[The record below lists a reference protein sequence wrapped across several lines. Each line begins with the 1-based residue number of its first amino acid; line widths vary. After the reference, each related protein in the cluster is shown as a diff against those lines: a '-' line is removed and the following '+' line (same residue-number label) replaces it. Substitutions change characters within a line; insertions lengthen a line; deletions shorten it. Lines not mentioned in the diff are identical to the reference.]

1 MTVRIRFLILVLAL
15 AAADG
20 FAQETVHI
28 IQKGETLYS
37 IARNYGADIQG
48 ILSLNGI
55 RDPGKIQ
62 AGQRLRIPGGGKGAG
77 QGAASSGPVYVEYQ
91 VVRGD
96 SLFGIARKHGVTLQE
111 LRAANGL
118 REDYVLK
125 AGDRLKIPRR
135 GEAPPALAADAPS
148 KAGPAPGGGRIES
161 GASDK
166 GTAGNSAGGGATAGG
181 AAAGGTGIQ
190 PTARQ
195 TTPAV
200 SGGQTV
206 WPVRVKELAYMTGK
220 LYGVAILGERS
231 ESVKSLSQGTVIS
244 AGPYRG
250 FGKVAIVQMT
260 GGYLYV
266 YGGCESLSVKE
277 GDRVAPGT
285 ELGRLG
291 LDGVTSKPQLFL
303 MVYKNNAPIDPAKA
317 PRL

>member
-1 MTVRIRFLILVLAL
+1 MTIRIRFLVLTLAL
-15 AAADG
+15 VTAGG

-55 RDPGKIQ
+55 QDPGKIQ
-62 AGQRLRIPGGGKGAG
+62 AGQRIKIPGGGKGAG
-77 QGAASSGPVYVEYQ
+77 QGAASSEAAYLEYR

-125 AGDRLKIPRR
+125 AGDRLKIPQR
-135 GEAPPALAADAPS
+135 GGMPALAADVPAKAAPAAS
-148 KAGPAPGGGRIES
+148 ASDGGGRIEGAVSGS
-161 GASDK
+161 GASGSDT
-166 GTAGNSAGGGATAGG
+166 GLP
-181 AAAGGTGIQ
+181 AAGGTGIQ
-190 PTARQ
+190 PAARQ

-200 SGGQTV
+200 SGGQAV

-220 LYGVAILGERS
+220 LYGVAILGERF

-303 MVYKNNAPIDPAKA
+303 MVYKNNVPIDPAKA

>member
-1 MTVRIRFLILVLAL
+1 MTVRIRFLILILAL
-15 AAADG
+15 VTASG

-28 IQKGETLYS
+28 IQKGETIYS
-37 IARNYGADIQG
+37 IARNYGADIQD
-48 ILSLNGI
+48 ILRLNGI
-55 RDPGKIQ
+55 QDPRKVQ
-62 AGQRLRIPGGGKGAG
+62 AGQRIRIPGGGKDTDGAG
-77 QGAASSGPVYVEYQ
+77 QSAVSSGTAYTEYQ
-91 VVRGD
+91 VARGD
-96 SLFGIARKHGVTLQE
+96 SLFGIARKHGISLQE

-125 AGDRLKIPRR
+125 AGDRLKIPQR
-135 GEAPPALAADAPS
+135 GVAPPVSVADIPANS
-148 KAGPAPGGGRIES
+148 GPAVVVPDGGGRTES
-161 GASDK
+161 RASDSV
-166 GTAGNSAGGGATAGG
+166 AGNG
-181 AAAGGTGIQ
+181 AGGTDVQ
-190 PTARQ
+190 PAARQ

-200 SGGQTV
+200 PAGQTV

-220 LYGVAILGERS
+220 LYGVAILGERY

-266 YGGCESLSVKE
+266 YGGCESLSVRE

>member
-1 MTVRIRFLILVLAL
+1 MTVRIRSLILIFAFVTAG
-15 AAADG
+15 G

-28 IQKGETLYS
+28 IQKGETIYS
-37 IARNYGADIQG
+37 IARNYDADIQD
-48 ILSLNGI
+48 ILRLNDI
-55 RDPGKIQ
+55 QDPRKVQ
-62 AGQRLRIPGGGKGAG
+62 AGQRIRIPGGGKGTG
-77 QGAASSGPVYVEYQ
+77 QGAASSGTGYTEYR
-91 VVRGD
+91 VARGD

-125 AGDRLKIPRR
+125 AGDRLKIPQR
-135 GEAPPALAADAPS
+135 GGAPPVLAVNVPPVKAEPAVAAPDNS
-148 KAGPAPGGGRIES
+148 GRTES
-161 GASDK
+161 GAAD
-166 GTAGNSAGGGATAGG
+166 NSAGGRT
-181 AAAGGTGIQ
+181 AAGGTGVQ
-190 PTARQ
+190 PAPRQ
-195 TTPAV
+195 SAPAV
-200 SGGQTV
+200 SGGQSV

-291 LDGVTSKPQLFL
+291 LDGVSSKPQLFL

>member
-1 MTVRIRFLILVLAL
+1 MTVRIRSLVLIFAFVT
-15 AAADG
+15 AG
-20 FAQETVHI
+20 SFAQETVHI
-28 IQKGETLYS
+28 IQKGETIYS

-55 RDPGKIQ
+55 QDPRKIQ
-62 AGQRLRIPGGGKGAG
+62 AGQRIRIPGGAKEAG
-77 QGAASSGPVYVEYQ
+77 QGAASPEAYVEYRAA
-91 VVRGD
+91 RGD
-96 SLFGIARKHGVTLQE
+96 TLFGIARKHGVPLQE

-135 GEAPPALAADAPS
+135 GETAPVLAADLPPL
-148 KAGPAPGGGRIES
+148 KAGPEAAAPEGGGRPES
-161 GASDK
+161 GAS
-166 GTAGNSAGGGATAGG
+166 AGAADNHAGGRT
-181 AAAGGTGIQ
+181 AAGGTGIQ
-190 PTARQ
+190 PAARQ
-195 TTPAV
+195 TAPAV
-200 SGGQTV
+200 SGGQMV

>member
-1 MTVRIRFLILVLAL
+1 LAL
-15 AAADG
+15 VAADG
-20 FAQETVHI
+20 FTQETVHI
-28 IQKGETLYS
+28 IQKGETIYS

-55 RDPGKIQ
+55 QDPRKIQ
-62 AGQRLRIPGGGKGAG
+62 AGQRIRIPGDGKGTER
-77 QGAASSGPVYVEYQ
+77 GAPSPAPAYIEYR

-125 AGDRLKIPRR
+125 AGDRLKIPQR
-135 GEAPPALAADAPS
+135 GAPALAADVPA
-148 KAGPAPGGGRIES
+148 KAVPAGAASGGGGRIENGVPDS
-161 GASDK
+161 GAS
-166 GTAGNSAGGGATAGG
+166 GNSGGT
-181 AAAGGTGIQ
+181 AAAGTVVQ
-190 PTARQ
+190 PAARQ
-195 TTPAV
+195 TTPAA
-200 SGGQTV
+200 SGAQTV

-303 MVYKNNAPIDPAKA
+303 MVYKNNVPIDPAKA

>member
-1 MTVRIRFLILVLAL
+1 MTVRIRFLVLILTLAT
-15 AAADG
+15 ASG

-28 IQKGETLYS
+28 IQKGETIYS
-37 IARNYGADIQG
+37 IARNYGADIQD
-48 ILSLNGI
+48 ILRLNGI
-55 RDPGKIQ
+55 QDPRKVQ
-62 AGQRLRIPGGGKGAG
+62 AGQRIRIPGGDKDTDGAG
-77 QGAASSGPVYVEYQ
+77 QSAVSSGTAYTEYR

-96 SLFGIARKHGVTLQE
+96 SLFGIARKHGISLQE

-125 AGDRLKIPRR
+125 AEDRLKIPQR
-135 GEAPPALAADAPS
+135 GVAPPVLAADTPAN
-148 KAGPAPGGGRIES
+148 AGPVVAVPDS
-161 GASDK
+161 GSRTENRASDSA
-166 GTAGNSAGGGATAGG
+166 AG
-181 AAAGGTGIQ
+181 AGGTGIQ
-190 PTARQ
+190 PAARQ

-200 SGGQTV
+200 LTGQTM

-220 LYGVAILGERS
+220 LYGVAILGERY

>member
-1 MTVRIRFLILVLAL
+1 MTVRTRFLILILAL

-55 RDPGKIQ
+55 QDPGKIQ
-62 AGQRLRIPGGGKGAG
+62 AGQRIRIPGGGKETG
-77 QGAASSGPVYVEYQ
+77 QGAVSPGPVYIEYQ

-118 REDYVLK
+118 REDYILK

-135 GEAPPALAADAPS
+135 GEAPQALAADAPS

-161 GASDK
+161 GVSDK
-166 GTAGNSAGGGATAGG
+166 GTAGNNAGA
-181 AAAGGTGIQ
+181 GTGIQ
-190 PTARQ
+190 PAARQ
-195 TTPAV
+195 TIPAV

-303 MVYKNNAPIDPAKA
+303 MVYKNSAPIDPAKA

>member
-1 MTVRIRFLILVLAL
+1 MTILTRFLVLTLAL
-15 AAADG
+15 VTIGG

-62 AGQRLRIPGGGKGAG
+62 AGQRIRIPGGAKGAG
-77 QGAASSGPVYVEYQ
+77 QSAASPAAAYIEYQ

-96 SLFGIARKHGVTLQE
+96 SLFGIARRHDVTLRE
-111 LRAANGL
+111 LREVNGL

-135 GEAPPALAADAPS
+135 GGTPPALAADVPAKTAP
-148 KAGPAPGGGRIES
+148 AGTVSGGGQSES
-161 GASDK
+161 VVV
-166 GTAGNSAGGGATAGG
+166 GGGTSGKNAGFS
-181 AAAGGTGIQ
+181 AADGMGVQ
-190 PTARQ
+190 PAARQ

-200 SGGQTV
+200 SGGQMI

-220 LYGVAILGERS
+220 LYGVAIWGERS

-266 YGGCESLSVKE
+266 YGGCESLSVKD

-303 MVYKNNAPIDPAKA
+303 MVYKNNVPIDPAKA

>member
-1 MTVRIRFLILVLAL
+1 MTVRIRFLFPLLAL
-15 AAADG
+15 VAAG
-20 FAQETVHI
+20 SFAQEKVHV
-28 IQKGETLYS
+28 IQKGETIYS
-37 IARNYGADIQG
+37 IARSYGANIQE

-55 RDPGKIQ
+55 QDPRKVQ
-62 AGQRLRIPGGGKGAG
+62 AGQRIKIPGGVEIPGGAG
-77 QGAASSGPVYVEYQ
+77 YAEYQ
-91 VVRGD
+91 AVRGD
-96 SLFGIARKHGVTLQE
+96 SLFGIARKHGVALQE

-135 GEAPPALAADAPS
+135 GETPAVAAADVPAKAAPAAAPAS
-148 KAGPAPGGGRIES
+148 GDAGS
-161 GASDK
+161 GAVPN
-166 GTAGNSAGGGATAGG
+166 GGAAGGGNT
-181 AAAGGTGIQ
+181 AAGAGVQ
-190 PTARQ
+190 PAARQ
-195 TTPAV
+195 TVPAAAD
-200 SGGQTV
+200 SRTL

-266 YGGCESLSVKE
+266 YGGCESLSIKE

-303 MVYKNNAPIDPAKA
+303 MVYKNNTPIDPAKA
-317 PRL
+317 PRA

>member
-1 MTVRIRFLILVLAL
+1 MTVRIRSLVLIFAL
-15 AAADG
+15 VTASG

-28 IQKGETLYS
+28 IQKGETIYS

-48 ILSLNGI
+48 ILRLNGI
-55 RDPGKIQ
+55 QDPTKIQ
-62 AGQRLRIPGGGKGAG
+62 AGQRIKIPGGGKESG
-77 QGAASSGPVYVEYQ
+77 QGAVSSDTAYTEYL

-96 SLFGIARKHGVTLQE
+96 SLFGIARKYGVTLQE

-118 REDYVLK
+118 REDYMLK
-125 AGDRLKIPRR
+125 AGDRLKIPQS
-135 GEAPPALAADAPS
+135 GGTPPVLAAGDPS
-148 KAGPAPGGGRIES
+148 NAGAASGGSGRIES
-161 GASDK
+161 GVS
-166 GTAGNSAGGGATAGG
+166 GSG
-181 AAAGGTGIQ
+181 AAGGTAIQ
-190 PTARQ
+190 PAARQ
-195 TTPAV
+195 TAPAV

-291 LDGVTSKPQLFL
+291 LDGVMLKPQLFL
-303 MVYKNNAPIDPAKA
+303 MVYKNNVPIDPAKA

>member
-1 MTVRIRFLILVLAL
+1 MALVTTG
-15 AAADG
+15 G
-20 FAQETVHI
+20 FAQETIHI
-28 IQKGETLYS
+28 IQKGETIYS
-37 IARNYGADIQG
+37 IARNYGADIQS
-48 ILSLNGI
+48 ILTLNGI
-55 RDPGKIQ
+55 QDPRKIQ
-62 AGQRLRIPGGGKGAG
+62 AGQRIRIPGGAKAPDGAG
-77 QGAASSGPVYVEYQ
+77 QGAASSGAAYIEYR

-96 SLFGIARKHGVTLQE
+96 SLFGIARKHGVTLQA
-111 LRAANGL
+111 LRTANGL

-135 GEAPPALAADAPS
+135 GGTPPVSVADVPAKTGS
-148 KAGPAPGGGRIES
+148 AGSAPGGNSRTEN
-161 GASDK
+161 GAS
-166 GTAGNSAGGGATAGG
+166 S
-181 AAAGGTGIQ
+181 AAGGTDIQ
-190 PTARQ
+190 PAGRQ
-195 TTPAV
+195 AAPAV
-200 SGGQTV
+200 SGRQTV

-231 ESVKSLSQGTVIS
+231 ESVKSISQGTVIS

>member
-1 MTVRIRFLILVLAL
+1 MTIRIRFLVITLAL
-15 AAADG
+15 VTAGG

-37 IARNYGADIQG
+37 IARNYGANIEN

-62 AGQRLRIPGGGKGAG
+62 AGQRIRIPGAGEGAG
-77 QGAASSGPVYVEYQ
+77 QGAASAAAAYSEYRAA
-91 VVRGD
+91 RGD
-96 SLFGIARKHGVTLQE
+96 SLFGIARKHDVTLRE

-135 GEAPPALAADAPS
+135 GEAAADVPA
-148 KAGPAPGGGRIES
+148 KAASAGTVSDGGRIGSAVSGS
-161 GASDK
+161 GAS
-166 GTAGNSAGGGATAGG
+166 
-181 AAAGGTGIQ
+181 GGTGIQ
-190 PTARQ
+190 PAARQ
-195 TTPAV
+195 TAPAV
-200 SGGQTV
+200 SGGQAV

-220 LYGVAILGERS
+220 LYGVAIGGERS
-231 ESVKSLSQGTVIS
+231 EPVKSLSQGTVIS

-277 GDRVAPGT
+277 GDRVAPGA

-291 LDGVTSKPQLFL
+291 LDALTSKPQLFL
-303 MVYKNNAPIDPAKA
+303 MVYKNNVPIDPAKA

>member
-1 MTVRIRFLILVLAL
+1 MTIRIRFLVLTLAL
-15 AAADG
+15 VTAGG
-20 FAQETVHI
+20 FAQETIHI

-55 RDPGKIQ
+55 QDPGKIQ
-62 AGQRLRIPGGGKGAG
+62 AGQRIKIPGGGKGAG
-77 QGAASSGPVYVEYQ
+77 QGAVSSGAAYTEYR

-111 LRAANGL
+111 LRAINGL

-125 AGDRLKIPRR
+125 AGDRLKIPQR
-135 GEAPPALAADAPS
+135 GGTPPVLAADAPA
-148 KAGPAPGGGRIES
+148 KAAPAGTASGGGRIES
-161 GASDK
+161 AVSGG
-166 GTAGNSAGGGATAGG
+166 GTAGSNTGLP
-181 AAAGGTGIQ
+181 AAGGTGIQ
-190 PTARQ
+190 PAARQ

-303 MVYKNNAPIDPAKA
+303 MVYKNNVPIDPAKA

>member
-1 MTVRIRFLILVLAL
+1 MTARIRFLLPLLAL
-15 AAADG
+15 AVMG
-20 FAQETVHI
+20 SFAQEKVHV
-28 IQKGETLYS
+28 IQRGETIYS
-37 IARNYGADIQG
+37 IARSYGADIQD

-55 RDPGKIQ
+55 QDPRKVQ
-62 AGQRLRIPGGGKGAG
+62 AGQRIRIPGGSVLPDSAG
-77 QGAASSGPVYVEYQ
+77 QTPAAGYTEYQ

-96 SLFGIARKHGVTLQE
+96 SLFGIARKQGISLQE

-135 GEAPPALAADAPS
+135 GGAPAVVAAPANTAPTAAAPDAN
-148 KAGPAPGGGRIES
+148 AGNGNAAAPGT
-161 GASDK
+161 GA
-166 GTAGNSAGGGATAGG
+166 AGGGN
-181 AAAGGTGIQ
+181 AAGGTAVQ
-190 PTARQ
+190 PAARQ
-195 TTPAV
+195 TAPATAG
-200 SGGQTV
+200 SQTL

-266 YGGCESLSVKE
+266 YGGCESLSIKE

-303 MVYKNNAPIDPAKA
+303 MVYKNNTPIDPAKA
-317 PRL
+317 PRA

>member
-1 MTVRIRFLILVLAL
+1 MTVRIRFLVLILAL
-15 AAADG
+15 VTVNG

-28 IQKGETLYS
+28 IQKGETIYS
-37 IARNYGADIQG
+37 IARNYGADIQD
-48 ILSLNGI
+48 ILRLNGI
-55 RDPGKIQ
+55 QDPRKVQ
-62 AGQRLRIPGGGKGAG
+62 AGQRIRIPGGGKDADGAG
-77 QGAASSGPVYVEYQ
+77 QSAVSSGTAYLEYR

-96 SLFGIARKHGVTLQE
+96 SLFGIARKYGVSMQE

-125 AGDRLKIPRR
+125 AGDRLKIPQR
-135 GEAPPALAADAPS
+135 GGAPPVLAADTPV
-148 KAGPAPGGGRIES
+148 KAGPAVTAPDSGSRNES
-161 GASDK
+161 GASA
-166 GTAGNSAGGGATAGG
+166 AGN
-181 AAAGGTGIQ
+181 GTGAQ
-190 PTARQ
+190 PAARQ
-195 TTPAV
+195 TTSAV
-200 SGGQTV
+200 SGGQAV

-220 LYGVAILGERS
+220 LYGVAILGERY

>member
-1 MTVRIRFLILVLAL
+1 MTVRIRFLVLILAL
-15 AAADG
+15 VTAGG

-28 IQKGETLYS
+28 IQKGETIYS

-55 RDPGKIQ
+55 QDPRKIQ
-62 AGQRLRIPGGGKGAG
+62 AGQRIRIPGGSKEAG
-77 QGAASSGPVYVEYQ
+77 QGAASSGAAYIEYRA
-91 VVRGD
+91 VRGD
-96 SLFGIARKHGVTLQE
+96 SLFGIARKHDVTLQE

-135 GEAPPALAADAPS
+135 GETPPALAADVPS
-148 KAGPAPGGGRIES
+148 KAGAAPDGGGIES
-161 GASDK
+161 GVSVL
-166 GTAGNSAGGGATAGG
+166 NSG
-181 AAAGGTGIQ
+181 AAGGTGIQ
-190 PTARQ
+190 PAARQ
-195 TTPAV
+195 TAPAV

>member
-1 MTVRIRFLILVLAL
+1 M
-15 AAADG
+15 G
-20 FAQETVHI
+20 SFAQEKVHV
-28 IQKGETLYS
+28 IQRGETIYS
-37 IARNYGADIQG
+37 IARSYGANIQD

-55 RDPGKIQ
+55 QDPRKVQ
-62 AGQRLRIPGGGKGAG
+62 AGQRIRIPGGVVPPDGPGQVPAAG
-77 QGAASSGPVYVEYQ
+77 YTEYQ

-96 SLFGIARKHGVTLQE
+96 SLFGIARKHGISLQE

-135 GEAPPALAADAPS
+135 GEAPAVAVADAPS
-148 KAGPAPGGGRIES
+148 GAAPAVTAPVANTPGGSAPNG
-161 GASDK
+161 
-166 GTAGNSAGGGATAGG
+166 GTAGDSAPARQTAPATAG
-181 AAAGGTGIQ
+181 
-190 PTARQ
+190 
-195 TTPAV
+195 
-200 SGGQTV
+200 SQTV

-266 YGGCESLSVKE
+266 YGGCESLSIKE

-303 MVYKNNAPIDPAKA
+303 MVYKNNTPIDPAKA
-317 PRL
+317 PRA

>member
-1 MTVRIRFLILVLAL
+1 MAF
-15 AAADG
+15 AAMG
-20 FAQETVHI
+20 SFAQEKVHV
-28 IQKGETLYS
+28 IQRGETIYS
-37 IARNYGADIQG
+37 IARSYGANLQD

-55 RDPGKIQ
+55 QDPTKVQ
-62 AGQRLRIPGGGKGAG
+62 AGQRIRIPGGAVLPDGAG
-77 QGAASSGPVYVEYQ
+77 QAPAAAYTEYQ

-96 SLFGIARKHGVTLQE
+96 SLFGIARKHGIPLQE

-135 GEAPPALAADAPS
+135 AETPAVTAVTAAAPADVPAGTAPAASAT
-148 KAGPAPGGGRIES
+148 AAAPGVNARNGS
-161 GASDK
+161 GAAANS
-166 GTAGNSAGGGATAGG
+166 GTAGSSSAAGTAAQPAARQTAP
-181 AAAGGTGIQ
+181 AAAG
-190 PTARQ
+190 
-195 TTPAV
+195 
-200 SGGQTV
+200 SQTV

-266 YGGCESLSVKE
+266 YGGCESLSIKE

-303 MVYKNNAPIDPAKA
+303 MVYKNNTPIDPAKA
-317 PRL
+317 PRA